1 MTQSGYSFTP
11 GKYDPVRQTDV
22 VSEQE
27 KSNAR
32 ILESEERFLDEM
44 NARDDALVEK
54 TRSQFESLSN
64 LSSSFAGWM
73 EKKAEKDK
81 KEKMQKGSYL
91 ALITPASAETIKA
104 LTDRENGLL
113 DSHLK
118 INEIAERIEET
129 TGSYELAQQF
139 RQLSG
144 WEQYSYVKASLI
156 KAAGGYSDFKNE
168 AKATTFI
175 KGPNGEKIGY
185 DSVPPPNAA
194 QLAELN
200 AKVRFD
206 FSAQFIGV
214 NEELLSATVGPE
226 ILKIDNADDE
236 EAKQNRDNLAK
247 ENDKK
252 LELTKITS
260 LFVED
265 PAQSYQNVDA
275 WIKNNKTHYG
285 GLRGSRLTFR
295 QNVYDLVANGQL
307 SLVKAQALLE
317 HTFYHGGN
325 KRDEK
330 LEVFQEF
337 KGFGDD
343 LIQANAE
350 WQKKRLDV
358 DKSTVAAKAEELR
371 NELDSQNT
379 QLSLEQKK
387 AYLKRRWEEYP
398 DVPLNAD
405 ENFILYGYKD
415 DATMRGI
422 LNQEAATFGG
432 ITEKDL
438 EFASPLIR
446 EEFQDKLI
454 PDGQQQL
461 ISINSLPAKDL
472 EFITDMVRRGSKNTG
487 ALDAKSLN
495 YWALLAAT
503 EKEFVQAYNA
513 ELIATNGQ
521 PEMALSKANDTIVEL
536 FKDTEWIDDNSQYKM
551 SDDNE
556 EYKRKLVVAQT
567 QIKPETK
574 GYTTTLLEAPKDQK
588 EALQDWAAAGGTGPV
603 PYYYQNL
610 ANNNNILPREL
621 AWRQARIMGYEG
633 QFDESEIIKEFNIPK
648 YMITQF
654 CNKSTE
660 CKWARFKN
668 DVEVLDKKNNNQF
681 DEEEVDFYEENE
693 DID

>member
-11 GKYDPVRQTDV
+11 GKYEKTVQTDV
-22 VSEQE
+22 VPEQE

-32 ILESEERFLDEM
+32 ILASEEKFLQEM
-44 NARDDALVEK
+44 ADRDDALVEK
-54 TRSQFESLSN
+54 TRSQWESLSN

-91 ALITPASAETIKA
+91 ALISPASAETIKA
-104 LTDRENGLL
+104 LIDKENGLL

-118 INEIAERIEET
+118 ISEIADRIEET

-139 RQLSG
+139 RNLSG
-144 WEQYSYVKASLI
+144 WEQYSYVKASLT

-175 KGPNGEKIGY
+175 TGPNGEKIGY
-185 DSVPPPNAA
+185 NSVPPPNAA

-236 EAKQNRDNLAK
+236 EARQNRDSLAK
-247 ENDKK
+247 ENDKQ

-265 PAQSYQNVDA
+265 PAQSRFNVDA
-275 WIKNNKTHYG
+275 WITNNKTHYG
-285 GLRGSRLTFR
+285 GLQGARLAFR
-295 QNVYDLVANGQL
+295 QNVYDLVADGKL
-307 SLVKAQALLE
+307 DLVKAQAMVEHLE
-317 HTFYHGGN
+317 YHSGN
-325 KRDEK
+325 KRDEN

-337 KGFGDD
+337 KGFSAD
-343 LIQANAE
+343 LVQANAE

-358 DKSTVAAKAEELR
+358 DKATVAAKAESLR

-379 QLSLEQKK
+379 QLSVEQKRD
-387 AYLKRRWEEYP
+387 YLKRRWEEYP

-405 ENFILYGYKD
+405 EQFILYGYKD
-415 DATMRGI
+415 DETMRGI
-422 LNQEAATFGG
+422 LKQKAATFGG

-438 EFASPLIR
+438 EFASPTIR
-446 EEFQDKLI
+446 DEFKNDLI
-454 PDGQQQL
+454 PDAQQQL
-461 ISINSLPAKDL
+461 ISINSLPEQQLK
-472 EFITDMVRRGSKNTG
+472 FITDMVAHGSKNTG

-495 YWALLAAT
+495 YWALLSET
-503 EKEFVQAYNA
+503 ERVFVTAYNT
-513 ELIATNGQ
+513 ELAVSQN
-521 PEMALSKANDTIVEL
+521 PEFALQKANDAIKL
-536 FKDTEWIDDNSQYKM
+536 KFDDTEWIDENSQYKM
-551 SDDNE
+551 SDNNE
-556 EYKRKLVVAQT
+556 EYKRKMVVAQA
-567 QIKPETK
+567 QVKPETK
-574 GYTTTLLEAPKDQK
+574 GYATVLLEAPKEQK

-621 AWRQARIMGYEG
+621 AWRQAKIMGYEG
-633 QFDESEIIKEFNIPK
+633 QFDESDMIKEFKIPK
-648 YMITQF
+648 YLITQF
-654 CNKSTE
+654 CNKSTG
-660 CKWARFKN
+660 CKWARFKH
-668 DVEVLDKKNNNQF
+668 EVNVIDKKNNDQF
-681 DEEEVDFYEENE
+681 NEEEVDFYEENE

>member
-11 GKYDPVRQTDV
+11 GKYDPVKQTDV
-22 VSEQE
+22 VPEQE

-54 TRSQFESLSN
+54 TRSEWESLSN

-91 ALITPASAETIKA
+91 ALISPASAETIQA
-104 LTDRENGLL
+104 LTDKENGLL

-118 INEIAERIEET
+118 ISEIADRIEET

-139 RQLSG
+139 RNLSG

-175 KGPNGEKIGY
+175 KGPNGEQIGY

-236 EAKQNRDNLAK
+236 EAKQNRDTLAK
-247 ENDKK
+247 DNDKK

-260 LFVED
+260 LFVDD
-265 PAQSYQNVDA
+265 PSQSRFNVDA
-275 WIKNNKTHYG
+275 WITENKTHYG
-285 GLRGSRLTFR
+285 GLRGSRLAFR
-295 QNVYDLVANGQL
+295 QNVRDLVASGKL
-307 SLVKAQALLE
+307 DLVKAQAMVE
-317 HTFYHGGN
+317 HLTFHSGN
-325 KRDEK
+325 KKDEN

-343 LIQANAE
+343 LIEANAE

-358 DKSTVAAKAEELR
+358 DKATVASKAESLR

-379 QLSLEQKK
+379 QLSVEQKRD
-387 AYLKRRWEEYP
+387 YLKRRWEEYP

-405 ENFILYGYKD
+405 EQFILYGYKD
-415 DATMRGI
+415 DETMRGI
-422 LNQEAATFGG
+422 LKQKATTFGG

-438 EFASPLIR
+438 EFASPTIR
-446 EEFQDKLI
+446 DEFKGDLI
-454 PDGQQQL
+454 PDAQQQL
-461 ISINSLPAKDL
+461 ISLNSLPDKEL
-472 EFITDMVRRGSKNTG
+472 EFVTDLVRRGSKNTG

-495 YWALLAAT
+495 YWALMAET
-503 EKEFVQAYNA
+503 EKEFVMAYNT
-513 ELIATNGQ
+513 ELAISQN
-521 PEMALSKANDTIVEL
+521 PEFALAKAKDAIVTKFE
-536 FKDTEWIDDNSQYKM
+536 DTEWIDDNSQYKM
-551 SDDNE
+551 SDNNE
-556 EYKRKLVVAQT
+556 EYKRKMVVAQA
-567 QIKPETK
+567 QVKPETK
-574 GYTTTLLEAPKDQK
+574 GYATVLLEAPKEQK
-588 EALQDWAAAGGTGPV
+588 EALQDWAAAGGKGPV

-621 AWRQARIMGYEG
+621 AWRQAKIMGYEG
-633 QFDESEIIKEFNIPK
+633 QFSESDIIKEFNIPL
-648 YMITQF
+648 YMIKQF

-660 CKWARFKN
+660 CKWSRFKHE
-668 DVEVLDKKNNNQF
+668 VEVIDKKNNDQF
-681 DEEEVDFYEENE
+681 NEEEVDFYEENE